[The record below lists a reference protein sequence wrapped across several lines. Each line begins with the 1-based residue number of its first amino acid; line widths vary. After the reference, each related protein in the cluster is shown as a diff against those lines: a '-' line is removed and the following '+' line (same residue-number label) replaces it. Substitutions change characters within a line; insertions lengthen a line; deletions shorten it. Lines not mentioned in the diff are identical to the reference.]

1 MNENRGSAGC
11 QSVANLQAELEALRD
26 DYEESVGVEMLFR
39 EAFETLDA
47 QVRDAQIQTWILAT
61 LLNVVLAALRLK
73 PGSVEGAGERVVAC
87 ARLLAKWRNLPD
99 VCIHELP
106 LHVRVA
112 AQEHAAA
119 QGIDFASCYE
129 KVRG

>member
-1 MNENRGSAGC
+1 MNEIRVSARS
-11 QSVANLQAELEALRD
+11 QSVANLQAELDALRAK
-26 DYEESVGVEMLFR
+26 YEESVGCEMLFR

-61 LLNVVLAALRLK
+61 LLNVVLASLRLK
-73 PGSVEGAGERVVAC
+73 PGSVEGAGERLVAC
-87 ARLLAKWRNLPD
+87 AALLAKWRNLPD

-112 AQEHAAA
+112 ARDHAAA
-119 QGIDFASCYE
+119 HGIDFASCYE